1 MNRIVDMCPLTKLE
15 GGLNLLRE
23 ADDHHH
29 HHIFVYL
36 KVDKRNSYDAV
47 ISLKSTATAAFAKQ
61 IPTQTAGCFMR
72 IVKIFAVK

>member
-23 ADDHHH
+23 ADD
-29 HHIFVYL
+29 
-36 KVDKRNSYDAV
+36 DAV
-47 ISLKSTATAAFAKQ
+47 ISLESTATAAFAKQ